1 MLWLNYC
8 VGPAVGHVPM
18 DGQRGDPMRYEKA
31 LTLVL
36 FSAAMATVC
45 LATAPE
51 SRATPIT
58 EEFVSGSSVVLDGD
72 TEIITGTFTFDS
84 VTGDETSVAITLSGD
99 SPYAGDYDLLANGQP
114 LLGEIEATDAAG
126 ANFAMFFAADLPLPS
141 DEIDDI
147 AATRY
152 PSAVFWYNEVPRL
165 CVIDCETISSTEQ
178 TGGVELVPAAVPEP
192 SSLALLGA
200 ALAGLGWVRRRRA
213 S

>member
-1 MLWLNYC
+1 
-8 VGPAVGHVPM
+8 
-18 DGQRGDPMRYEKA
+18 MRYEKT
-31 LTLVL
+31 LTLGL

-51 SRATPIT
+51 ARATPIT

-99 SPYAGDYDLLANGQP
+99 SPYAGDYDVLSHGQP
-114 LLGEIEATDAAG
+114 LLGEVEGTDAAG

-141 DEIDDI
+141 NEIDDI
-147 AATRY
+147 AVTRY
-152 PSAVFWYNEVPRL
+152 PSAVFWYSVLPATDGL
-165 CVIDCETISSTEQ
+165 GSTGQ
-178 TGGVELVPAAVPEP
+178 SGGVELETAAVPEP

-200 ALAGLGWVRRRRA
+200 AFAGLGWMRRRRA